1 MPVRRGSETGIV
13 WVIVGFVVAF
23 DAAAIVLGILDRHV
37 QSLAATVMF
46 SPTTIAFAAFGALIV
61 WRHRAHSIGWLFVVV
76 AFFFSLCHNLA
87 QNYAVYTLVVDPG
100 SLPGGKAA
108 FWLAS
113 TALDSLYVGA
123 MMLLLLLF
131 PDGRPLTQRWRPVV
145 AAGVVATALGLLR
158 GALDFTGEPPLRAVH
173 NPIAVS
179 GGWETAIT
187 VAQAVT
193 VPLTIVA
200 LVGGIASM
208 VLRFR
213 RSAGVERQQMKWVV
227 AGVLIWTVVF
237 AATTVLSVTGAG
249 SYGDVAFALSIVL
262 FPAVMGF
269 AILRYRLYDIDL
281 VIRRTLVYTCLVT
294 VLGALYLG
302 GIALLGSLS
311 RSATGQTSEFAI
323 AVTTLVVAF
332 AFQPLRRRIQGAIDR
347 RFARRTVDTET
358 AMRAFS
364 GRLREEV
371 DLDALCG
378 ELLGV
383 VEQTFQPRHASVWL
397 RSPEQA

>member
-1 MPVRRGSETGIV
+1 MRRGSETGIV

-311 RSATGQTSEFAI
+311 
-323 AVTTLVVAF
+323 
-332 AFQPLRRRIQGAIDR
+332 
-347 RFARRTVDTET
+347 
-358 AMRAFS
+358 
-364 GRLREEV
+364 
-371 DLDALCG
+371 
-378 ELLGV
+378 
-383 VEQTFQPRHASVWL
+383 
-397 RSPEQA
+397 